1 MKLDLS
7 KFTVNESES
16 NHMVVAMQ
24 YAECP
29 ISASGGICVW
39 MVVGSGNAVRSCPH
53 LSAGEKQLECLTAGE
68 NIT

>member
-1 MKLDLS
+1 VKLDVA
-7 KFTVNESES
+7 KFKVRESES

-24 YAECP
+24 YADCP
-29 ISASGGICVW
+29 IGRICVW

-53 LSAGEKQLECLTAGE
+53 LNAGEQSLECLTAGE